1 MMSVQTKG
9 AGPQQQEIKSK
20 YVYIVYVFLAKLFE
34 IMLTFVVH
42 IPNQLALPNYFDWS
56 CYFEF
61 FFLIKSHSFFVQ
73 QNP

>member
-42 IPNQLALPNYFDWS
+42 IPNQLALPNYFD
-56 CYFEF
+56 
-61 FFLIKSHSFFVQ
+61 
-73 QNP
+73 